1 MPTSTNI
8 FLGRENRLWLRT
20 VVFECQKD
28 LIQLTF
34 IMTEFL
40 PASRVLLINDKSFR
54 AKHIAGF

>member
-1 MPTSTNI
+1 M
-8 FLGRENRLWLRT
+8 RT

-40 PASRVLLINDKSFR
+40 PASRVLLINDKSFH
-54 AKHIAGF
+54 AKRIAGF